1 LLVYIDMRRLSVRL
15 VMGFLVLV
23 LLTALAVGL
32 PAIWLIRDQIDHQIS
47 SQIEQ
52 GERTAVSL
60 YEKSALELQNYAILT
75 AQRPTLTSLLQKNDL
90 SALTSYLEILQQG
103 TNLDLINVCRSSRLL
118 AGTRPDVPACDEQ
131 QKDNLYFS
139 DPPKNSELLMISR
152 TSLESSSGDVVV
164 GRSINNDFA
173 FEISTQIGMDQL
185 LFYQGSLVNS
195 SLDWNTSL
203 VDQLKGCMK
212 NGEEGSHRT
221 SCNLNGTGYLLGRIT
236 LDEPNWVLIV
246 ALDTSTLRTAQRNL
260 VYSMTAAI
268 LVVSLVG
275 TSLGVILSRL
285 VSRPLEELSKTAEAF
300 SRGDMG
306 TLFVSRSRVQ
316 EITEV
321 ASALESARSDLIR
334 TLRSLETEKE
344 WGENLLA
351 SIVEAIITIDSNG
364 VIQFFSHGAEDLTG
378 LTGDEAA
385 GLNIEQIFKLSDNQ
399 STLMDLLSAGPAD
412 YQRVDLSLPSG
423 RQMTCAITTAQL
435 NQKATSQ
442 QTERVLVIRDISDE
456 EAVHRLLGHFI
467 ADVAHELRTPLTAL
481 EASIEILLDQAEEL
495 DQSEREELYDSLYL
509 GTLGL
514 HTLVDNLLESAN
526 IEARQFRISPREVQ
540 LQPIIARAV
549 QTMQPLLA
557 KYEQHLTLEL
567 PLEIPSVKVDPKRTE
582 QVLVNLI
589 SNANRYGPAGEE
601 IILQVMVEANY
612 VYLAVKDCG
621 PGIPPEY
628 KENLFRRFEFPH
640 DENAA
645 SQAGA
650 GLGLSVVKE
659 IISAHGGQIEVDDQP
674 GGGSVFWFTL
684 PRVKEEKE

>member
-1 LLVYIDMRRLSVRL
+1 MRRLSVRL

-32 PAIWLIRDQIDHQIS
+32 PAIWLIQNQLDRQIR

-52 GERTAVSL
+52 GERSAVSL

-75 AQRPTLTSLLQKNDL
+75 AQRPTLNSLLQENDL
-90 SALTSYLEILQQG
+90 SALTSYLDTLQHG
-103 TNLDLINVCRSSRLL
+103 TKLDLINICRSSRLL
-118 AGTRPDVPACDEQ
+118 AGTRTDVPACVEHRED
-131 QKDNLYFS
+131 KFYFS
-139 DPPKNSELLMISR
+139 GPTENSELWMISR
-152 TSLESSSGDVVV
+152 TPLESSSGEVVV
-164 GRSINNDFA
+164 GRSLNSDFA
-173 FEISTQIGMDQL
+173 FEISAQIGMDQL
-185 LFYQGSLVNS
+185 LFYQGSLINS
-195 SLDWNTSL
+195 SLGRNPSL
-203 VDQLKGCMK
+203 GDQLKGCLIS
-212 NGEEGSHRT
+212 GEEGSHRT
-221 SCNLNGTGYLLGRIT
+221 SCSLNGKSYFLGSTT
-236 LDEPNWVLIV
+236 LDQPDWVLTV
-246 ALDTSTLRTAQRNL
+246 ALDASSLRTVQKNL

-285 VSRPLEELSKTAEAF
+285 VSRPLEELSTTAEAF
-300 SRGDMG
+300 SRGDLE
-306 TLFVSRSRVQ
+306 TVFESRSRVE
-316 EITEV
+316 EITQV
-321 ASALESARSDLIR
+321 AAALESARSDLTR

-351 SIVEAIITIDSNG
+351 SIVEAIITVDSRG
-364 VIQFFSHGAEDLTG
+364 VIHFFSHGAERLTG
-378 LTGDEAA
+378 LPADEAA
-385 GLNIEQIFKLSDNQ
+385 GQNIDQIFKLSDDQ
-399 STLMDLLSAGPAD
+399 GPLMDLLSAGPAD

-423 RQMTCAITTAQL
+423 NQMTCAITTAQL
-435 NQKATSQ
+435 NRKATSQ
-442 QTERVLVIRDISDE
+442 QTEKVLVIRDISEE

-481 EASIEILLDQAEEL
+481 EASIELLLDQAEEL
-495 DQSEREELYDSLYL
+495 DRTEREELYDSLYL

-540 LQPIIARAV
+540 LKPIIAGAV
-549 QTMQPLLA
+549 QTMKPLLS
-557 KYEQHLTLEL
+557 KYEQRFTLEL
-567 PLEIPSVKVDPKRTE
+567 PLELPPVKADPKRTE

-589 SNANRYGPAGEE
+589 SNANRYGPPGEE
-601 IILQVMVEANY
+601 IILQVTVEANY
-612 VYLAVKDCG
+612 VRLAVKDRG

-659 IISAHGGQIEVDDQP
+659 IISAHGGQIEVDNQP

-684 PRVKEEKE
+684 PRVKEEME